1 MFSSWSQVK
10 QIEFCKENELIWTS
24 IPLFTATGISKKS
37 NDESTFLDFES
48 MVIFLPLL
56 RVKYVETSLSVLML
70 WKRSRALSIVKVK
83 FSKSK
88 ILSFSRKMS
97 CWSFIRTSPDSN
109 LVVLLAYWFWFHNAR
124 EFGRLVSHYH
134 LLTVKMTCTYPDFV
148 SLPKSWTV
156 TRYFHYPPLPFF
168 WISWKTLF
176 GKLEITFLVPLAAKC
191 RTFCNHGKHVSQN
204 HILFESNFR
213 EWI

>member
-24 IPLFTATGISKKS
+24 IPLFTATDIFKKS
-37 NDESTFLDFES
+37 NDESTFLNFES
-48 MVIFLPLL
+48 MIIFLPLL
-56 RVKYVETSLSVLML
+56 RVKYIETSLSVLML

-88 ILSFSRKMS
+88 ILSFSRKMF

-124 EFGRLVSHYH
+124 EFGRLVSHTIIYSQLKWLAHTQILFLYPRVGRLLSIFIIH
-134 LLTVKMTCTYPDFV
+134 LCLSSGSV
-148 SLPKSWTV
+148 
-156 TRYFHYPPLPFF
+156 
-168 WISWKTLF
+168 
-176 GKLEITFLVPLAAKC
+176 GKLFL
-191 RTFCNHGKHVSQN
+191 GS
-204 HILFESNFR
+204 
-213 EWI
+213 